1 MPGAIGSM
9 VGERRESVTGKTE
22 SELIR
27 LAQQGDRFAYD
38 ELVRRHQ
45 RNVYRWAYNIVR
57 HHDTADDVAQEVFVR
72 TFLALERIDP
82 ERPLGSWLCKTA
94 VNIALN
100 VLRKQRFRAQWAE
113 EQKPGLAEE
122 RAAGNEPDALLRRR
136 RVIQK
141 LEAAID
147 ELPPIYRTALLLRTR
162 DHMSYEQIADALG
175 VSMGTVMSR
184 LARARQRLRI
194 MMGTTLDDLYE

>member
-1 MPGAIGSM
+1 MS
-9 VGERRESVTGKTE
+9 GERRGGVTSKTE

-27 LAQQGDRFAYD
+27 SAQAGDRLAYD

-57 HHDTADDVAQEVFVR
+57 SHDAADDVAQEVFVR
-72 TFLALERIDP
+72 TFIALERIDP

-113 EQKPGLAEE
+113 NQATGPAEAV
-122 RAAGNEPDALLRRR
+122 AAGDEPDALMRRH
-136 RVIQK
+136 RVIRR
-141 LEAAID
+141 LEEAIN

-162 DHMSYEQIADALG
+162 DHMSYDQIAEVLG

-184 LARARQRLRI
+184 LARARKRLRT
-194 MMGTTLDDLYE
+194 MMGDLLDDLYE

>member
-1 MPGAIGSM
+1 MS
-9 VGERRESVTGKTE
+9 GERRDSLTGKTE

-27 LAQQGDRFAYD
+27 LAQEGDRFAYD

-72 TFLALERIDP
+72 TFLALDRIDP

-94 VNIALN
+94 VNVALN
-100 VLRKQRFRAQWAE
+100 ILRKQRFRAQWAE
-113 EQKPGLAEE
+113 DQHLGMAEE
-122 RAAGNEPDALLRRR
+122 HAAADEPDALLRRR

-141 LEAAID
+141 LEAAIQ
-147 ELPPIYRTALLLRTR
+147 ELPPIYRMALLLRTR

-175 VSMGTVMSR
+175 VSLGTVMSR
-184 LARARQRLRI
+184 LARARQRLRT
-194 MMGTTLDDLYE
+194 MMGSSLDDLYE